1 MEKFLYIL
9 FAIVTIVLIVKS
21 KTHIEPYMDCED
33 LSKYIQSSAAQDT
46 TLVGLD
52 TFVLDNYDPL
62 QNTIDDDTFE
72 DIDSHKV
79 FIESTKNR
87 LQALYENCRNTYQE
101 NTDSILN
108 HYNEKQKYL

>member
-9 FAIVTIVLIVKS
+9 FAIVAIVLIIKS

-33 LSKYIQSSAAQDT
+33 LSKYIQNSVAEDT
-46 TLVGLD
+46 SLVTLDSLLD
-52 TFVLDNYDPL
+52 IYDPL
-62 QNTIDDDTFE
+62 QNTIDDNTFD
-72 DIDSHKV
+72 DIESHKEE
-79 FIESTKNR
+79 IELTKNR